1 MYKCLCVCMHVSEC
15 ATDRH
20 LHLKQVGTSAGNRV
34 TARHGIVVA
43 TRPLVKRRNLFF
55 LKGKNN

>member
-34 TARHGIVVA
+34 TARHGIVMG
-43 TRPLVKRRNLFF
+43 TPQLVFP
-55 LKGKNN
+55 